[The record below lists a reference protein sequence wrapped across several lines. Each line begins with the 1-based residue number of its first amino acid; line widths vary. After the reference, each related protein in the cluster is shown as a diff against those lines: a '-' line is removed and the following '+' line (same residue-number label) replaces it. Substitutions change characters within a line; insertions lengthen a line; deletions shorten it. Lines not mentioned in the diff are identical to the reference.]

1 MTNLIIII
9 ITIIWVSFFLFVL
22 PHIIIYGLPA
32 SNKLKQDFKDQDPD
46 YFFLNS
52 LNTEIIVGSTLSC
65 WKVRYPSP
73 FFKYTIYN
81 SKTGETKTTVR
92 GSKFSKYLDDLY
104 ILLEKENRIK

>member
-22 PHIIIYGLPA
+22 PHIIVYGLPA
-32 SNKLKQDFKDQDPD
+32 SNTIKQDFKDQDPD

-52 LNTEIIVGSTLSC
+52 LNTEIIMGNTLSC
-65 WKVRYPSP
+65 WKVKPLNP
-73 FFKYTIYN
+73 FFKYAICDN
-81 SKTGETKTTVR
+81 KTGNMRITIR
-92 GSKFSKYLDDLY
+92 GSKFSKYLDDLH